1 MSPLTKADF
10 DYICDLVYKRSAIVL
25 DSSKEYLVQS
35 RLASVTNQNGCASL
49 AELVT
54 GLRTQPSGRL
64 SQMVVEVMTTNETS
78 FFRDLHPFEALKKVV
93 IPELLAKRPGEPH
106 VMIWCAAASSGQEP
120 YSIALLLREHFPQI
134 SQGNVRIIATD
145 LNTQVLEQAR
155 QGIYSQIEVNR
166 GLPVTMLMRYFEK
179 SGVNWQLREDIR
191 HMVEFRECN
200 LIQPW
205 PLIPPVDILFLRNV
219 LIYFDQETKKS
230 ILAKVR
236 RTLKPDA
243 ALFLG
248 GAETTMNIDDCFERV
263 PLEKTAYYRVRKA
276 T

>member
-1 MSPLTKADF
+1 MSPLAKADYN
-10 DYICDLVYKRSAIVL
+10 YICDLVYKRSAIVL

-35 RLASVTNQNGCASL
+35 RLALVANQNGCASL

-54 GLRTQPSGRL
+54 RLRAQPSGRL
-64 SQMVVEVMTTNETS
+64 SQVVIEAMTTNETS

-93 IPELLAKRPGEPH
+93 IPELLAKRPAEPRLT
-106 VMIWCAAASSGQEP
+106 IWCAAASAGQEP

-134 SQGNVRIIATD
+134 PRGNVRIIATD
-145 LNTQVLEQAR
+145 LNTEVLEQAR

-166 GLPVTMLMRYFEK
+166 GLPITMLMQHFEK
-179 SGVNWQLREDIR
+179 SGVNWQLREEIR
-191 HMVEFRECN
+191 QMVEFRECN

-219 LIYFDQETKKS
+219 LIYFDQETKKA

-236 RTLKPDA
+236 RTLRPGA

-248 GAETTMNIDDCFERV
+248 GGGDHDE
-263 PLEKTAYYRVRKA
+263 Y
-276 T
+276 

>member
-1 MSPLTKADF
+1 
-10 DYICDLVYKRSAIVL
+10 
-25 DSSKEYLVQS
+25 
-35 RLASVTNQNGCASL
+35 
-49 AELVT
+49 
-54 GLRTQPSGRL
+54 
-64 SQMVVEVMTTNETS
+64 
-78 FFRDLHPFEALKKVV
+78 
-93 IPELLAKRPGEPH
+93 
-106 VMIWCAAASSGQEP
+106 
-120 YSIALLLREHFPQI
+120 
-134 SQGNVRIIATD
+134 
-145 LNTQVLEQAR
+145 
-155 QGIYSQIEVNR
+155 
-166 GLPVTMLMRYFEK
+166 
-179 SGVNWQLREDIR
+179 
-191 HMVEFRECN
+191 MVEFRECN